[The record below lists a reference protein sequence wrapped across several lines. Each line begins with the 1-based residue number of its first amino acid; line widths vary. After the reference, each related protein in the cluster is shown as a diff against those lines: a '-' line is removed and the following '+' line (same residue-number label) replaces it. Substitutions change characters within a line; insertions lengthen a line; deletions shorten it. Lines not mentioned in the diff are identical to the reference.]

1 MNKEI
6 NNSLEIENK
15 KLARS
20 WQELENFVPL
30 SGAQRKQ
37 FETYLQLL
45 SQENK
50 KVNLTAI
57 TDPADI
63 VQYHFQDSL
72 AIVAY
77 IKNNDITSIGD
88 VGSGGGFPGI
98 PLAIMFPEINVHLI
112 EVIGKKINFLHK
124 VIEQLGLKNVV
135 VHQKDWRTFLRSIS
149 VDANLFV
156 VRASLH
162 TDELFRMF
170 KPSCPYKDATLVYW
184 ASDKWEATEKEQT
197 YIQDSFVYKVGYK
210 KRVLYFFKHRA
221 V

>member
-20 WQELENFVPL
+20 WQELENFIPL
-30 SGAQRKQ
+30 SGVQRKQ

-57 TDPADI
+57 TDPANM
-63 VQYHFQDSL
+63 VRYHFQDSL

-77 IKNNDITSIGD
+77 IKNNDITGICD

-98 PLAIMFPEINVHLI
+98 PLAIMFPDINVHLI

-124 VIEQLGLKNVV
+124 VIDALGLENVV

-156 VRASLH
+156 ARASLH

-170 KPSCPYKDATLVYW
+170 KPSCLYKDETLVYW
-184 ASDKWEATEKEQT
+184 ASDKWEATEKEQA